1 MLSTATEIRE
11 LIAAY
16 EDIHTAL
23 YELAGELVTARADR
37 DRLAKCVERVRNLPT
52 WDTLDFEAGTE
63 PAHAVLRDTERNG
76 AYVKS
81 DDILAA
87 LEDA

>member
-1 MLSTATEIRE
+1 
-11 LIAAY
+11 
-16 EDIHTAL
+16 
-23 YELAGELVTARADR
+23 
-37 DRLAKCVERVRNLPT
+37 VERVRNLPT

-63 PAHAVLRDTERNG
+63 PVHAVLRDTERNG

-87 LEDA
+87 LEEA